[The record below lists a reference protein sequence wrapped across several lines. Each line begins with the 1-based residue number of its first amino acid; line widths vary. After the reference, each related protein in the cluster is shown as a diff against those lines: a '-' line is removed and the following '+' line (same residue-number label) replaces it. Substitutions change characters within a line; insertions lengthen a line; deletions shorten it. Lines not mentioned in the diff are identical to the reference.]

1 MSQNEIGD
9 WEKVSPSYYFY
20 KNDNIQTMDD
30 IYAYLALHN
39 ISPINQQDQ
48 NHTDSGDEGGDN
60 NSTFDDDGNETENI
74 FVTLDINQTVIIELN
89 SSVSSNENSIYSI
102 LSQPDN
108 GTLNSI
114 ELADQEQLENPSGSA
129 ATAGQIFTPS
139 VSGHL
144 SKIKSYDLAG
154 SGGYLEV
161 RPYSGDLHANMFD
174 GQLLA
179 TSEEVSDLP
188 STANWTDLSTF
199 NFTEKPYLEAGEKY
213 VFKVRMLFHI
223 RFMVQTPILV
233 GMQMTLQIR
242 ATQEKI

>member
-1 MSQNEIGD
+1 
-9 WEKVSPSYYFY
+9 
-20 KNDNIQTMDD
+20 MDD

-60 NSTFDDDGNETENI
+60 NSTFDDDGETENI
-74 FVTLDINQTVIIELN
+74 FVTYKSNGTIEGLL
-89 SSVSSNENSIYSI
+89 YLQMKTPTI

-108 GTLNSI
+108 GINSMT
-114 ELADQEQLENPSGSA
+114 DQEQLENPSGSA
-129 ATAGQIFTPS
+129 ATAGEIFTPS

-144 SKIKSYDLAG
+144 SKIKLTIWPAP
-154 SGGYLEV
+154 GGYLEV

-213 VFKVRMLFHI
+213 VFKVGMLFHI